1 MKKSLLYMYV
11 LLLVF
16 TLITALVSSSMPVS
30 TLTVSLIMTFSVV
43 KFLLVAFQ
51 FMELK
56 KANFFWKMSLS
67 LDVGFL
73 FLVIVIYSKKS

>member
-67 LDVGFL
+67 LVVGFL